1 MGTEISMIL
10 KKNSSIRAIY
20 GLAVLV
26 LVPSAVFAEPIVQEK
41 TAFEYSDSLK
51 NRCLGKNNKPEN
63 CLSQQENY
71 IPETKVDEY
80 IINSA
85 KYATKFVPLLNQKER
100 SENFTNILF
109 KDGKKKLVNSGYN
122 FANST
127 ANTQIQK
134 IPFFAQTSINLSGG
148 AESDTSFSLNSLLK
162 LGELAK
168 DDEGDIKTLTFSQAR
183 FATATNAEGS
193 TSNLGLG
200 IRHRPNDFSMLGA
213 NAFWDY
219 RMTSYSSAHSRLG
232 LGGEYLWKDLEFRN
246 NWYLAITDE
255 KEVTFKGSSYKERVV
270 DGWDVEI
277 GYRLPNYPELAFY
290 IRGFNWDYKNTQ
302 DNSGV
307 EASINWQAKPNLG
320 LEAWISNEISAAS
333 LASNSKL
340 PGVDETFFGLRIN
353 ITGNPI
359 EYKQKDYKK
368 NMITQMTQPVKR
380 KYDVLLERSGGAFTN
395 RAKGS

>member
-10 KKNSSIRAIY
+10 KRNSSIRAIY
-20 GLAVLV
+20 GLTVLV
-26 LVPSAVFAEPIVQEK
+26 LVPSTVFAEPIVQEK
-41 TAFEYSDSLK
+41 TAFEYPDSLK
-51 NRCLGKNNKPEN
+51 NRCLGKNNKLEK

-85 KYATKFVPLLNQKER
+85 KYATKFVPLLNQKVK

-109 KDGKKKLVNSGYN
+109 KDSKKKLVNSGYN

-148 AESDTSFSLNSLLK
+148 TESDTSFSLNSLLK

-320 LEAWISNEISAAS
+320 LEAWISNEISAVS

-359 EYKQKDYKK
+359 EYKQKEYKK

>member
-1 MGTEISMIL
+1 MTL
-10 KKNSSIRAIY
+10 KRNSSIPAIY
-20 GLAVLV
+20 CWALLGLI
-26 LVPSAVFAEPIVQEK
+26 PSIVFAEPIIQEK

-100 SENFTNILF
+100 SEDFTKILF